1 MSYTDEIKP
10 GTTNQYTILGKRN
23 IISQKDNMTKEI
35 NLLTF
40 NDSEEPKIDLR
51 VWKRD
56 GNKEQVQTGITFT
69 IPEIIKLKGLLNK
82 YDNIIDLFADIEK

>member
-1 MSYTDEIKP
+1 MSYTDELKP
-10 GTTNQYTILGKRN
+10 GTTNKYTILGKRN

-35 NLLTF
+35 NLLAF

-51 VWKRD
+51 VWKRKP
-56 GNKEQVQTGITFT
+56 GIEQVQTGITFT
-69 IPEIIKLKGLLNK
+69 IPEILKLKELLNK